1 MTNFLIRIIG
11 SYDWLA
17 IIVLREAVESDGAD
31 LFCRV
36 KHWRLGRLLI
46 VPSVLQRRSLT
57 QLIAFVE
64 RSDHDFGRVEGG
76 RTTDGTPASLAA
88 VFAASR
94 VAVLLDDLHF
104 LVVGADIDRRVR
116 QVHQAWLLILARLP
130 RSIRSTILV
139 GLLLCL
145 LVDRQAVGVHSNA
158 LFPSR
163 LSTLATSLPLSGPRL
178 SVGRCQYL
186 LVDCLLGGGILWY
199 RRGHLLLWCLRLCG
213 LAHEVGA
220 LLLLV
225 VRVLLLYLE
234 RLVLLKLRRGRLGR
248 GEHVVLLLLGWR
260 LWRLCVDDFGHCGLD
275 GILGAI

>member
-1 MTNFLIRIIG
+1 M
-11 SYDWLA
+11 
-17 IIVLREAVESDGAD
+17 
-31 LFCRV
+31 
-36 KHWRLGRLLI
+36 
-46 VPSVLQRRSLT
+46 
-57 QLIAFVE
+57 
-64 RSDHDFGRVEGG
+64 
-76 RTTDGTPASLAA
+76 
-88 VFAASR
+88 
-94 VAVLLDDLHF
+94 
-104 LVVGADIDRRVR
+104 
-116 QVHQAWLLILARLP
+116 ILAGLP

-163 LSTLATSLPLSGPRL
+163 LSTLAASLPLSAPRL
-178 SVGRCQYL
+178 SVRRCQYL
-186 LVDCLLGGGILWY
+186 LVDRLLGGGILWY

-260 LWRLCVDDFGHCGLD
+260 L
-275 GILGAI
+275 